1 MPPFVAKDAIFYMSG
16 KEDPGDF
23 L

>member
-1 MPPFVAKDAIFYMSG
+1 MPPFVAKDAIFCMGG